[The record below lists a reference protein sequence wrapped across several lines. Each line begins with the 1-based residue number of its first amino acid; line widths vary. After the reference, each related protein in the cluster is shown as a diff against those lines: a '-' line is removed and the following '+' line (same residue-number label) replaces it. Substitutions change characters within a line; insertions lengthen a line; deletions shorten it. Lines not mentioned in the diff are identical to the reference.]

1 MTRHWGRFRRTGAT
15 PWFRR
20 TGATPWMVA
29 HRSQSLSP
37 PSLQPP
43 ADLVDARR
51 SLAVC
56 VVCGHDETDGTG
68 RVRITCPDC
77 GSSAWRTRL
86 ADAET
91 KRRARSRTSRTQP
104 RRPVS
109 ASDQQREILVSD
121 RHM

>member
-1 MTRHWGRFRRTGAT
+1 MPMTRHRGRFRRTGAT
-15 PWFRR
+15 PWLL
-20 TGATPWMVA
+20 V
-29 HRSQSLSP
+29 HRSQGLSP
-37 PSLQPP
+37 LSLQPP
-43 ADLVDARR
+43 ADLVGARW

-77 GSSAWRTRL
+77 GSSAWRTRSRRRGDAAMSAL
-86 ADAET
+86 ANIPNA
-91 KRRARSRTSRTQP
+91 AA
-104 RRPVS
+104 PVS

>member
-1 MTRHWGRFRRTGAT
+1 MTRHWGRIRRTGAT
-15 PWFRR
+15 
-20 TGATPWMVA
+20 TLVVGAPQPIPVP
-29 HRSQSLSP
+29 L
-37 PSLQPP
+37 SLQPP
-43 ADLVDARR
+43 ADLVDGRW

-91 KRRARSRTSRTQP
+91 
-104 RRPVS
+104 
-109 ASDQQREILVSD
+109 QR
-121 RHM
+121 

>member
-1 MTRHWGRFRRTGAT
+1 MPMTRHRGRFRRTGAT

-20 TGATPWMVA
+20 TGATPWLLA

-37 PSLQPP
+37 HPLQPP
-43 ADLVDARR
+43 ADLVGARW

-91 KRRARSRTSRTQP
+91 
-104 RRPVS
+104 
-109 ASDQQREILVSD
+109 QR
-121 RHM
+121 